1 MEKIEFYTQ
10 KAIELLM
17 EYGPRVLLAILTLL
31 IGWQVIGVVSRNI
44 NKWFER
50 SSLDVSLRGF
60 LGSLLNWILKMV
72 LIISV
77 ASMVGIETTS
87 FVAVLGAASLAI
99 GLALQGALS
108 NFAGGTMILIFKP
121 FKVGDLVEAQ
131 GYLGHVEEIQIFITK
146 LVTFDNKTIIVP
158 NGPLSNGSITN
169 YSEKG
174 KIRVD
179 LVVGISYDSD
189 IKKAKEV
196 VETLMKNDPQVLQD
210 PAPAVT
216 VLELADSSVNLA
228 VRPWCD
234 PADYWDVYFNTLEN
248 AKLALDENAITI
260 PFPQRDVHLY
270 KHEV

>member
-1 MEKIEFYTQ
+1 MDKIEVYTT
-10 KAIELLM
+10 KAIELTM
-17 EYGPRVLLAILTLL
+17 VYGPKVILAILTLL
-31 IGWQVIGVVSRNI
+31 IGWQIIGLISRNI
-44 NKWFER
+44 NKLFER
-50 SSLDVSLRGF
+50 SSLDVSLRSF
-60 LGSLLNWILKMV
+60 LGSLIGWTLKLV
-72 LIISV
+72 LIISA

-87 FVAVLGAASLAI
+87 LVAVLGAASLAV

-108 NFAGGTMILIFKP
+108 NFAGGTMILLFKP

-169 YSEKG
+169 YSAKG

-179 LVVGISYDSD
+179 LVVGISYDSN

-196 VETLMKNDPQVLQD
+196 IEGVMQEDSQVLQD
-210 PAPAVT
+210 PAPGVT

-234 PADYWDVYFNTLEN
+234 PEDYWDVYFNTLEK
-248 AKLALDENAITI
+248 AKIALDNNSITI

-270 KHEV
+270 QHQS